1 MYKDRAS
8 KRLFSILLLNMKG
21 QLRILRHLRKSS
33 DTKDR
38 KQNKYNQ
45 RNLKKTGTE
54 GAEENYENVII
65 TFRLWKEDK
74 KKRAGQKEEHKK
86 HLKSEFWKLELK
98 YGSRNEKENTH
109 IQ

>member
-21 QLRILRHLRKSS
+21 QLRILRHLRKSY

-74 KKRAGQKEEHKK
+74 KKKSRTKRGTQKAFKK
-86 HLKSEFWKLELK
+86 
-98 YGSRNEKENTH
+98 
-109 IQ
+109 